1 MAVHT
6 DDDATVAQ
14 AIEVLVNANKAAL
27 LLDDVLYGDHNM
39 IPHASAAIIMP
50 GGMRREL
57 AGVAAPG
64 GRTAN
69 NMMVEVVLH
78 WSKVG
83 DEATERKAADQRGKL
98 LERKLHEDT
107 TLGGIIIHGFVNQ
120 VDRGNTIMGNNNMF
134 RTVRMVYI
142 AMTKTYLS
150 PPAAPT
156 S

>member
-1 MAVHT
+1 MAHT
-6 DDDATVAQ
+6 DDDAVVAQ
-14 AIEVLVNANKAAL
+14 AIEDLVNANKADL

-39 IPHASAAIIMP
+39 IPHASAAIVMP
-50 GGMRREL
+50 GGMRRDL

-64 GRTAN
+64 GRTQN
-69 NMMVEVVLH
+69 TMVVEVVLH

-83 DEATERKAADQRGKL
+83 DEATERKAADARGKA

-107 TLGGIIIHGFVNQ
+107 TLGGIIIHGFVVQ

-134 RTVRMVYI
+134 RTVRMVYQ
-142 AMTKTYLS
+142 AQTKTYLS
-150 PPAAPT
+150 PPAAP

>member
-6 DDDATVAQ
+6 DDDAVVAQ
-14 AIEVLVNANKAAL
+14 AIEALVIANKAEL

-50 GGMRREL
+50 GGMRRTL
-57 AGVAAPG
+57 AGVSQPG
-64 GRTAN
+64 GRTQN
-69 NMMVEVVLH
+69 DMVVEVVLH
-78 WSKVG
+78 WSRVG
-83 DEATERKAADQRGKL
+83 DEATERKAADARGKA

-120 VDRGNTIMGNNNMF
+120 TDKGNTIMGNNNMF
-134 RTVRMVYI
+134 RTVRMVFV
-142 AMTKTYLS
+142 AQTKTYLS
-150 PPAAPT
+150 PPAAP